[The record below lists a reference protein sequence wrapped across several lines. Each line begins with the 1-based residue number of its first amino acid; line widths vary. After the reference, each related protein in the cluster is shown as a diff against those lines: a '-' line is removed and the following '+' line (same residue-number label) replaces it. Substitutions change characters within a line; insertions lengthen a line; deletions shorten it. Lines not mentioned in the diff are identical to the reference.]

1 METYEYYSI
10 IGISTNIVGAI
21 ILAISLN
28 SIIKAYNL
36 SFTAL
41 EHFKE
46 SFVSGKNLVSF
57 IGLDKH
63 RKKAL
68 VKNKILIV
76 VGLIMLVVGF
86 LLQLISIAKEA
97 NN

>member
-1 METYEYYSI
+1 MENYEYYSI
-10 IGISTNIVGAI
+10 IGISTNIVGTI
-21 ILAISLN
+21 ILAISIN

-46 SFVSGKNLVSF
+46 SFVNGKNVVSF
-57 IGLDKH
+57 TGLDKH

-68 VKNKILIV
+68 INNKILIG
-76 VGLIMLVVGF
+76 VGLILLVVGF
-86 LLQLISIAKEA
+86 LLQLISITIEA